1 MKGIKL
7 TPFLLFVIL
16 LVVLVLAMLFGST
29 SKPVLEN
36 MANSGETSSWKPV
49 LSNSIQAYNSG
60 AQLDDII
67 PIKDGQVGIYYD
79 PSNGNVVITNSLVS
93 SEYTLL
99 SRDSMGVA
107 TLVNNASD
115 MSNKI
120 SNTVNLTTAPWTY
133 IQDNMSLLYC
143 PYKANT
149 LIIVINNIDNTIMQ
163 VFKSS
168 KGISNSLLP
177 INTSTGV
184 TNTVEAK
191 QYTQL
196 GQQVKEQI
204 TINGKNTEVTKIA
217 NNVYY
222 NDTLGIAVGTQ
233 GTVFDVSK
241 DFKTGLSK
249 QNTDNILVMSCL
261 VDESSLLIVVITK
274 EPSTNVYKVA
284 SANYIKHSFSDGNPN
299 DSFSL
304 SFETQGDKES
314 GSGSGSGSSDDGSQD
329 SNSKN
334 DSCNNQYNAK
344 PSYVCPN
351 KNNASGS
358 DSDNNVCNSSDYI
371 RKSEIV
377 PPVCPGCPPCPTAAS
392 CTLSIN
398 SNGEIVDCTGK
409 KYENA
414 NGILGASPATFGG
427 FGTSVGNTISSA
439 VGDVAGVANTGL
451 TETGDVIKSGLNE
464 TGDVIKS
471 GMGILAPTV
480 DNTIDT
486 AGDVVG
492 KGLDTA
498 TGALDKTLDTAGGA
512 FDKTLDTAGGAFDK
526 TLDTAGDALN
536 TTVDGATGIVGEL
549 GDTVGDIASGIGEG
563 VGGIGQ
569 GIGQGV
575 AGLGT
580 GASDLVQGVSSDA
593 ASIGNNVIDSS
604 ADLLKST
611 GSGIMELSQQ
621 QQQMMQQQMMQNNP
635 MQQQMMQN
643 DPMQQQMMQQG
654 YMQPG
659 YMQPGYMQQP
669 GYPMQMG
676 YMQPGMGYSYPQ
688 TCQRE
693 SSNFMP
699 ITNDFSQFT

>member
-36 MANSGETSSWKPV
+36 MANSGETASWKP
-49 LSNSIQAYNSG
+49 LNKSNAIASYNSG
-60 AQLDDII
+60 AQLDDIVS
-67 PIKDGQVGIYYD
+67 IKDGQSGIYFD
-79 PSNGNVVITNSLVS
+79 SSNGNVVITKSLVG

-99 SRDSMGVA
+99 TRDSMGVA

-115 MSNKI
+115 MANKV

-133 IQDNMSLLYC
+133 VQGEMSLLYC

-149 LIIVINNIDNTIMQ
+149 LIIVIHNTDNTIMQ

-168 KGISNSLLP
+168 KGISSTLLP

-184 TNTVEAK
+184 TNTVDEK

-217 NNVYY
+217 KDVYY

-233 GTVFDVSK
+233 GTVFDVSQ
-241 DFKTGLSK
+241 DYKTGLSK

-261 VDESSLLIVVITK
+261 VDESSLLVVIITK

-284 SANYIKHSFSDGNPN
+284 SANYIKHSFSEGNPN

-304 SFETQGDKES
+304 SFETSGNTSS
-314 GSGSGSGSSDDGSQD
+314 GSGSDSGSKSGSPGDSSQE
-329 SNSKN
+329 SNSATN
-334 DSCNNQYNAK
+334 ESCNSQYKTK

-351 KNNASGS
+351 NNNASGS
-358 DSDNNVCNSSDYI
+358 DGENSVCNSSDYI

-377 PPVCPGCPPCPTAAS
+377 PPVCPGCPPCPNVTPAS
-392 CTLSIN
+392 CNLSIN

-409 KYENA
+409 KYENT
-414 NGILGASPATFGG
+414 NGVLGASPATFGG
-427 FGTSVGNTISSA
+427 VGTAVGNTISSA

-451 TETGDVIKSGLNE
+451 TETGDVIKSG
-464 TGDVIKS
+464 
-471 GMGILAPTV
+471 MGILAPTV
-480 DNTIDT
+480 DNTVNT
-486 AGDVVG
+486 AGDVVE

-512 FDKTLDTAGGAFDK
+512 FDKTLDTAGN
-526 TLDTAGDALN
+526 ALE
-536 TTVDGATGIVGEL
+536 TTVGGAT
-549 GDTVGDIASGIGEG
+549 DMVGDIASGIGEG
-563 VGGIGQ
+563 VGGIGK
-569 GIGQGV
+569 GIGEGV
-575 AGLGT
+575 SGLGT

-593 ASIGNNVIDSS
+593 ASIGNNMIDSS

-621 QQQMMQQQMMQNNP
+621 QQQQMLNQQAMMQSNP
-635 MQQQMMQN
+635 MQQQM
-643 DPMQQQMMQQG
+643 MQQQMMQQG

-659 YMQPGYMQQP
+659 YMQSGYMQP
-669 GYPMQMG
+669 GYPMQ
-676 YMQPGMGYSYPQ
+676 PNMGYSYPQ
-688 TCQRE
+688 TCPRE